1 MSELTTVARPYAK
14 AAFDFAVEAN
24 AIDSSSITKW
34 LEMLTFAAEVS
45 KDDTIKGFLSGGASA
60 EQAQDLFLKVCDV
73 QLDSNGQNFV
83 KVLAENG
90 RLLVLPHVVDQFSEL
105 KAEYEKTAIVD
116 VTSAVELTA
125 DKLTTLSAALE
136 KRLARKVKLN
146 CNVDASIM
154 SGPSIIAYGISIE
167 LFVSSAGTRVAFAQT
182 YIVAQTYRWTF
193 QKTK

>member
-14 AAFDFAVEAN
+14 AAFDFAVEAD
-24 AIDSSSITKW
+24 AIENW
-34 LEMLTFAAEVS
+34 LEMLVFASEVS
-45 KDDTIKGFLSGGASA
+45 KDDTMKGFLSGGASA

-73 QLDSNGQNFV
+73 QLDSNGQNFI

-90 RLLVLPHVVDQFSEL
+90 RLLVLPQVVTQFGEL
-105 KAEYEKTAIVD
+105 KAEHEKTVIVD

-146 CNVDASIM
+146 CNVDVSIV
-154 SGPSIIAYGISIE
+154 SGLVIK
-167 LFVSSAGTRVAFAQT
+167 AGDMVIDGSVRNKLNRLATAMQS
-182 YIVAQTYRWTF
+182 
-193 QKTK
+193 